1 MKELIKKIPG
11 VILLN
16 NYILQKKLMHQ
27 FLTCQGA
34 EIHQIIF
41 SRQFINTNDLV
52 FDVGA
57 NVGNR
62 SKLFLN
68 LKAKV
73 CAYEPQKEL
82 CKHLNA
88 YLKRNKSINILNL
101 GLGEK
106 EGTQTIKICAG
117 DAHVLSSM
125 SQRWIDNT
133 IKSGRFK
140 DYQWNKSETVN
151 VSTLDLQIQKFGLPN
166 FIKIDVE
173 GYELEVLKGLSKPT
187 KYISFEFT
195 AEDITNSIMCVQRLD
210 EIENYIF
217 QFCKGESLRF
227 HFDKWLDGK
236 DLIESLIL
244 LTEDNPLL
252 WGDIYAKIKSAK
264 N

>member
-11 VILLN
+11 AILLN
-16 NYILQKKLMHQ
+16 HYLLQKKLMHQ

-34 EIHQIIF
+34 EIYQLEF
-41 SRQFINTNDLV
+41 YRQFIDSNDLV

-88 YLKRNKSINILNL
+88 YLKRNKSINIFNL

-106 EGTQTIKICAG
+106 EGTQTIKICDG

-133 IKSGRFK
+133 VKSGRFK
-140 DYQWNKSETVN
+140 DYQWTKIDTVN
-151 VSTLDLQIQKFGLPN
+151 VSTLDLQIKKFGLPK

-173 GYELEVLKGLSKPT
+173 GYEYKVLKGLSKPV

-195 AEDITNSIMCVQRLD
+195 SEDITNSIKCVQRLN
-210 EIENYIF
+210 EISNYNF
-217 QFCKGESLRF
+217 QFSKGESF
-227 HFDKWLDGK
+227 KFFFDTWIDGEKLLD
-236 DLIESLIL
+236 SLVSKIK
-244 LTEDNPLL
+244 TEPML
-252 WGDIYAKIKSAK
+252 WGDIYAINTIA
-264 N
+264 